1 MMTFDT
7 SKLKKEEQA
16 IFRLRELYA
25 KYGYSQYKMSKFE
38 EYDLYVRN
46 KNFLI
51 SDSVITFTDTNGK
64 LLALKPDVTLSIVKN
79 SRAAA
84 GQVQKV
90 YYNENV
96 YRISGKSQAYK
107 EIMQVGLE
115 CIGDI
120 DSYCIGEV
128 LSLACQSLDAIGE
141 NYILGVSHMGLL
153 SLILDRITVPQESRR
168 ALLECIAQK
177 NTHEAATICRA
188 DGIDEERIA
197 LLQAFTNCSGDVTAA
212 FESLYA
218 LQQDAEWQSTVQ
230 SFEQTVTG
238 LPFSHLRIDFSVIN
252 DLRYYNG
259 TVFQGYVAGIPERI
273 LSGGQYD
280 NLMHRMEKKAGAIGF
295 AIYLDRLESL
305 DAAMP
310 QYDIDTVL
318 LYTAQDSPIAVR
330 RVVEALTAEGIGVMA
345 QKSVPEKL
353 KYRQLLRI
361 TESGV
366 ETLETNA

>member
-1 MMTFDT
+1 MTFDM

-16 IFRLRELYA
+16 IFRLRELYGR
-25 KYGYSQYKMSKFE
+25 YGYSQYKMSKFE

-79 SRAAA
+79 SKDVV
-84 GQVQKV
+84 GQVQKL

-96 YRISGKSQAYK
+96 YRISGKSQSYK

-120 DSYCIGEV
+120 DAYCIGEV
-128 LSLACQSLDAIGE
+128 LSLACQSLGAIEE
-141 NYILGVSHMGLL
+141 NYILSVSHMGLL
-153 SLILDRITVPQESRR
+153 SLLLDRIGISQKSRR
-168 ALLECIAQK
+168 SLLECVAQK
-177 NTHEAATICRA
+177 NTHEAAMICRA
-188 DGIDEERIA
+188 EGLSDEAIS
-197 LLQAFTNCSGDVTAA
+197 LLQSLTDCGGEVTAA
-212 FESLYA
+212 FQKLYA
-218 LQQDAEWQSTVQ
+218 LQADAEWQSIVRA
-230 SFEQTVTG
+230 FEKNVTG
-238 LPFSHLRIDFSVIN
+238 LPLEHLRIDFSVIN

-259 TVFQGYVAGIPERI
+259 TVFQGYVEGVPERI

-305 DAAMP
+305 DAEKA
-310 QYDIDTVL
+310 QYDVDTVL
-318 LYTAQDSPIAVR
+318 LYSDDTDPMRIRNTVEELTQQGL
-330 RVVEALTAEGIGVMA
+330 RVSA
-345 QKSVPEKL
+345 QKSIPEKL
-353 KYRQLLRI
+353 RYRQLLRI

-366 ETLETNA
+366 QILETNA

>member
-1 MMTFDT
+1 MTFDM

-16 IFRLRELYA
+16 IFRLRELYGR
-25 KYGYSQYKMSKFE
+25 YGYSQYKMSKFE

-79 SRAAA
+79 SKDAP
-84 GQVQKV
+84 GQVQKL

-96 YRISGKSQAYK
+96 YRISGRSQSYK

-120 DSYCIGEV
+120 DAYCIGEV
-128 LSLACQSLDAIGE
+128 LSLACQSLGAIEE
-141 NYILGVSHMGLL
+141 NYILSVSHVGLL
-153 SLILDRITVPQESRR
+153 SLVLDRIGISQKSRR
-168 ALLECIAQK
+168 SLLECVAQK
-177 NTHEAATICRA
+177 NTHEAELLCQTEGLSNRS
-188 DGIDEERIA
+188 IA
-197 LLQAFTNCSGDVTAA
+197 LLHGLTDCSGDVISA
-212 FESLYA
+212 FQRLYA
-218 LQQDAEWQSTVQ
+218 LQADEEWQSTVRA
-230 SFEQTVTG
+230 FEESVAG
-238 LPFSHLRIDFSVIN
+238 LPLEHLRIDFSVIN

-259 TVFQGYVAGIPERI
+259 TVFQGYVAGVPERI

-305 DAAMP
+305 DTEKA
-310 QYDIDTVL
+310 QYDVDTVL
-318 LYTAQDSPIAVR
+318 LYGDGIAPTQVR
-330 RVVEALTAEGIGVMA
+330 SAVEELTQRGLRVLA
-345 QKSVPEKL
+345 QKSIPEKL
-353 KYRQLLRI
+353 RYRQLLRI

-366 ETLETNA
+366 QTLETNA